1 MKENKIMLQLKE
13 VVRCYVSGN
22 KILNNPVGKIGESK
36 MPCEINDF
44 IRKFIDLLLNT
55 NFLTIESKLYI
66 RKYSLNYSGVKE
78 VVNSINKSP
87 VTISTIKSKIL
98 KDQKKIER
106 YFGKNML
113 TELIGYKYIYNLN
126 EYKKALFKIQ
136 VAYSNSM
143 FLNRALALKLPKTKE
158 YTGDYKVTDKEFYDF
173 MDDIVPYL
181 KSSMKFVSLNIISKD
196 VLAYC
201 RYILDNT
208 ELSKEDLQRKNFLV
222 QHLI

>member
-1 MKENKIMLQLKE
+1 
-13 VVRCYVSGN
+13 
-22 KILNNPVGKIGESK
+22 
-36 MPCEINDF
+36 
-44 IRKFIDLLLNT
+44 
-55 NFLTIESKLYI
+55 
-66 RKYSLNYSGVKE
+66 
-78 VVNSINKSP
+78 
-87 VTISTIKSKIL
+87 
-98 KDQKKIER
+98 
-106 YFGKNML
+106 
-113 TELIGYKYIYNLN
+113 
-126 EYKKALFKIQ
+126 
-136 VAYSNSM
+136 M